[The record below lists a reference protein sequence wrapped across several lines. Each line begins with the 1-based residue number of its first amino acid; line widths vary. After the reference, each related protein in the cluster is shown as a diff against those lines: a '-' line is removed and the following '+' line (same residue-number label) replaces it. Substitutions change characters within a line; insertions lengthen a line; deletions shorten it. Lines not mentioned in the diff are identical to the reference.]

1 MIHIDGRTLTLEALE
16 RFAREDRAAASLA
29 PEAATRMRTS
39 RAVVER
45 ALAAGAPVY
54 GVNTGFGELKNRRVG
69 DADLARLQLNQL
81 RSHAAGVGPAL
92 PDDVVRA
99 LGLLRANSLAVGVS
113 GVRPELV
120 EHLLAMLSSG
130 VVPVVPA
137 QGSVGA
143 SGDLAPLA
151 HFALVLVGE
160 GSAHLDGDVKSG
172 AEALAAVR
180 LERFVLA
187 PKEGLALINGTQLS
201 TAVLA
206 LALIDAGRLLR
217 AALGACALSLEAL
230 LGSTR
235 AFDPRVMA
243 VRPHP
248 GQSAVARALCALVD
262 GSGLMASHADCNRI
276 QDPYSLRCAPQVL
289 GASADAL
296 AYARVVDERELNA
309 ATDNPLVFAGGAPQ
323 GGDEGDDVISAGN
336 FHAQPI
342 GMVAD
347 HVAVALAEIGSI
359 AERRIDLMTDE
370 KRSGGLPAFLTN
382 EPGVHSGLM
391 IVQYTAAALVS
402 ESKTLCF
409 PATVDSIPTSAGIE
423 DHVSMAP
430 IAARKARAVLDNVA
444 RVVAGELIAGAQAL
458 EFRAAASGSHPGAGT
473 QAVLDAVRARVPR
486 VVEDRPLGDALELL
500 ARDILAGA
508 FDPVLAG
515 FIPRGILA

>member
-1 MIHIDGRTLTLEALE
+1 LIRIDGRTLTLEALE
-16 RFAREDRAAASLA
+16 RAARTRAEARLD
-29 PEAATRMRTS
+29 PEAAARMRDS

-45 ALAAGAPVY
+45 ALTRGAPVY
-54 GVNTGFGELKNRRVG
+54 GVNTGFGELKDRRVR
-69 DADLARLQLNQL
+69 DEDLARLQLNLL

-92 PDDVVRA
+92 PADVVRA

-113 GVRPELV
+113 GVRPALV
-120 EHLLAMLSSG
+120 EHLLEVLAQD

-160 GSAHLDGDVKSG
+160 GEATFGGQVKSG
-172 AEALAAVR
+172 AEALAAAR
-180 LERFVLA
+180 LEPFVLA

-201 TAVLA
+201 TAVLG
-206 LALIDAGRLLR
+206 LVLVDAGRLLR
-217 AALGACALSLEAL
+217 AAIGACALSLEAL

-243 VRPHP
+243 VRPHA
-248 GQSAVARALCALVD
+248 GQGLVAARLCRLVE
-262 GSGLMASHADCNRI
+262 GSGLMASHADCTRI

-289 GASADAL
+289 GASHDAL
-296 AYARVVDERELNA
+296 AYARAVVEREINA
-309 ATDNPLVFAGGAPQ
+309 ATDNPLVFVGDGA
-323 GGDEGDDVISAGN
+323 GDDVISAGN

-342 GMVAD
+342 GLVAD
-347 HVAVALAEIGSI
+347 HVAVAVAEIGSI

-370 KRSGGLPAFLTN
+370 KRSGGLPPFLTAQ
-382 EPGVHSGLM
+382 PGLHSGLM

-402 ESKTLCF
+402 ENKTLCF

-430 IAARKARAVLDNVA
+430 IAARKARAVVDNAA
-444 RVVAGELIAGAQAL
+444 RVVAGELVCAAQAV
-458 EFRAAASGSHPGAGT
+458 EFRMAGQGGARPGAGT
-473 QAVLDAVRARVPR
+473 TAILEAVRARVPR
-486 VVEDRPLGDALELL
+486 VDEDRPLGSALERL
-500 ARDILAGA
+500 ARDILSGA
-508 FDPVLAG
+508 FEGDALASEVT
-515 FIPRGILA
+515 R

>member
-1 MIHIDGRTLTLEALE
+1 MILIDGRTLTLEALE
-16 RFAREDRAAASLA
+16 REARAVPLGATLALEAAA
-29 PEAATRMRTS
+29 RMQQS

-45 ALAAGAPVY
+45 ALTAGAPVY
-54 GVNTGFGELKNRRVG
+54 GVNTGFGELKNRRVD
-69 DADLARLQLNQL
+69 DADLARLQLNLL

-92 PDDVVRA
+92 PADVVRA

-120 EHLLAMLSSG
+120 EHLLAMLERG
-130 VVPVVPA
+130 VVPLVPA

-160 GSAHLDGDVKSG
+160 GRAHLAGDVKSG
-172 AEALAAVR
+172 AEALAAVG
-180 LERFVLA
+180 LQPFVLA

-206 LALIDAGRLLR
+206 LAMVDAGRLLR

-235 AFDPRVMA
+235 AFDARVMA

-248 GQSAVARALCALVD
+248 GAQAVADTLCGLVE
-262 GSGLMASHADCNRI
+262 GSGLMLSHADCNRI

-296 AYARVVDERELNA
+296 AYARTVVERELNA
-309 ATDNPLVFAGGAPQ
+309 ATDNPLVFAGALHGR
-323 GGDEGDDVISAGN
+323 DEGDDVISAGN

-342 GMVAD
+342 GKVAD
-347 HVAVALAEIGSI
+347 HVAAALAEIGSI
-359 AERRIDLMTDE
+359 AERRVDLLTDE
-370 KRSGGLPAFLTN
+370 KRSGGLPAFLTDQ
-382 EPGVHSGLM
+382 PGLHSGLM
-391 IVQYTAAALVS
+391 IVQYAAAALVS
-402 ESKTLCF
+402 ENKTLCF
-409 PATVDSIPTSAGIE
+409 PASVDSIPTSAGIE

-444 RVVAGELIAGAQAL
+444 RVVACELVAGAQAL
-458 EFRAAASGSHPGAGT
+458 EFRVAAAGA
-473 QAVLDAVRARVPR
+473 RA
-486 VVEDRPLGDALELL
+486 
-500 ARDILAGA
+500 
-508 FDPVLAG
+508 
-515 FIPRGILA
+515 